1 MNIVDAFNKLKE
13 NPKLV
18 IKRGVIT
25 YKNELGNIRFNDGSD
40 DNFYK
45 LDLDDL
51 WFSFA
56 DILSDDWE
64 VVE

>member
-1 MNIVDAFNKLKE
+1 MNIIESFSKLKE
-13 NPKLV
+13 NPNAV
-18 IKRGVIT
+18 IKRGIIT
-25 YKNELGNIRFNDGSD
+25 YKIKFGNIHFNDGSD

-56 DILSDDWE
+56 DIILDDWE

>member
-1 MNIVDAFNKLKE
+1 MNIVDVFNKLKE

-18 IKRGVIT
+18 VKQGVIT

-56 DILSDDWE
+56 DVLSDDWE